1 MPSFPLRARRKIGVA
16 CVTDPLIM
24 ALPLDRVGMEHE
36 VEIPGVVSSKTFA
49 LHWADGTAIP
59 GVAFARASHVRVT
72 VGAFTDECGSV
83 RDLVCVEPE
92 PCYRVELDASR
103 VSLEVAQ
110 SSLDRL

>member
-1 MPSFPLRARRKIGVA
+1 
-16 CVTDPLIM
+16 
-24 ALPLDRVGMEHE
+24 MEHE
-36 VEIPGVVSSKTFA
+36 VEIPGAAASRRFA

-59 GVAFARASHVRVT
+59 GVEFAPASHVRVIG
-72 VGAFTDECGSV
+72 GAFTNECGSV
-83 RDLVCVEPE
+83 RDLVCLEPE